1 MKFVE
6 QVQSELKKAVLQ
18 HQTDLILQVLRR
30 RSGELTFG
38 DLRALLTHPLGRG
51 LTEVRA
57 AEIFADAATSL
68 PTGSGK
74 QSNEKPPGQP
84 QPRGAGK
91 KTRKSVSGRR
101 AAKPRDAA
109 KSSRVATRDLTTA
122 VLTILQSA
130 KAPLSSSQIA
140 TEVKVRRGTALT
152 ILQTLS
158 DAKRIVVSG
167 SSRFTRY
174 ALAPSRP
181 GAQSDD
187 GFGRAPR
194 KVAEPDGRRPQSA
207 AQSTRSAAD
216 RDAAAL
222 AEFWSGMGATQAP
235 VPREKPASPERRAQ
249 KSAAEQPAQPMSQ
262 PQHGASPSVVESV
275 SAALLAAQ
283 QPLSTSELVERVK
296 AHPISVRRVLIALI
310 DAGRVVTEGPATQ
323 LRYQLVA
330 SAAHTTSPPA
340 SNAADA

>member
-18 HQTDLILQVLRR
+18 HQSDLILQVLRR

-38 DLRALLTHPLGRG
+38 DLRALLSHQLGRG
-51 LTEVRA
+51 LTEVRV

-68 PTGSGK
+68 PPDSGK
-74 QSNEKPPGQP
+74 KSSEEPSGRP
-84 QPRGAGK
+84 QPRRAGK
-91 KTRKSVSGRR
+91 RARKSVSRRR
-101 AAKPRDAA
+101 AAKPKGTPKAPKVSAQDP
-109 KSSRVATRDLTTA
+109 TTA
-122 VLTILQSA
+122 VLAILQSA

-187 GFGRAPR
+187 GFGRAQR
-194 KVAEPDGRRPQSA
+194 KVAEPGGRPPQSA
-207 AQSTRSAAD
+207 TQSTSSAAD
-216 RDAAAL
+216 RDAAAV
-222 AEFWSGMGATQAP
+222 AEFWSGLGAPQTP
-235 VPREKPASPERRAQ
+235 VPREKPASPERRAK
-249 KSAAEQPAQPMSQ
+249 KSAAERPAPPMSQ

-296 AHPISVRRVLIALI
+296 AHPVSIRRVLIALI

-330 SAAHTTSPPA
+330 SIAQA
-340 SNAADA
+340 SNATGA

>member
-6 QVQSELKKAVLQ
+6 QVQSDLKKAVLQ
-18 HQTDLILQVLRR
+18 HQSDLILQVLRR

-38 DLRALLTHPLGRG
+38 DLRALLFNQLGRG
-51 LTEVRA
+51 LTDVRV

-68 PTGSGK
+68 PTGSG
-74 QSNEKPPGQP
+74 EKSSEERQGR
-84 QPRGAGK
+84 PRPCGTGEKA
-91 KTRKSVSGRR
+91 RRSVSRRR
-101 AAKPRDAA
+101 AAKPRGTSKAPKVSTQD
-109 KSSRVATRDLTTA
+109 VTTA

-140 TEVKVRRGTALT
+140 TEVKVRRGTALS
-152 ILQTLS
+152 ILQSLS
-158 DAKRIVVSG
+158 DTKRIVVSG
-167 SSRFTRY
+167 SSRFIRY

-181 GAQSDD
+181 GTQSGD
-187 GFGRAPR
+187 GFGRAQR
-194 KVAEPDGRRPQSA
+194 KAAEPDGRPPQSA
-207 AQSTRSAAD
+207 AQSTGSGAD

-222 AEFWSGMGATQAP
+222 AEFWSGLGAPQTP
-235 VPREKPASPERRAQ
+235 VPREKPASPERRAK
-249 KSAAEQPAQPMSQ
+249 KSAAEQPAPPMSQ

-296 AHPISVRRVLIALI
+296 AHPVSIRRVLIALI

-330 SAAHTTSPPA
+330 RTAHATSPLA
-340 SNAADA
+340 SNTTGP